1 MRTPYKKRHSLA
13 AVILAA
19 GESKR
24 MGRPKAL
31 LPLGEKTFVEK
42 LISDY
47 QQVGCRPVIVVLGDE
62 ADQIQAKIENLDV
75 LIQINPHPE
84 WGPLSSLQIGLKAI
98 PSSCRGFF
106 FCLVDHPAISID
118 TLQRLIE
125 KWRANPEC
133 AIRPRFQGRGGH
145 PVLMGCNWIEQVMA
159 LPHSS
164 NVRKLLRTKRSEVI
178 DLPVSDAGI
187 LVDIDTPAD
196 YQQFLIA
203 QADR

>member
-75 LIQINPHPE
+75 LIQINSQPE
-84 WGPLSSLQIGLKAI
+84 RGPLSSLQIGLKAI

-106 FCLVDHPAISID
+106 FCLVDHPAISIE

-145 PVLMGCNWIEQVMA
+145 PVLMGCNWIERVMA

-164 NVRKLLRTKRSEVI
+164 NARQLLRKKSSEVI
-178 DLPVSDAGI
+178 DLPVSDPGI
-187 LVDIDTPAD
+187 LIDIDTPLD